1 MNLKLALKR
10 GGAEEGLELTG
21 EGEAPE
27 DAECAKES
35 QRLRSTEDV

>member
-1 MNLKLALKR
+1 MNLKLAPKR
-10 GGAEEGLELTG
+10 GGAEEGLELAG
-21 EGEAPE
+21 EGEALE